1 MNNSLNLSA
10 IGIIEQSSS
19 VTHQLRT
26 AVELQKYQLTIGD
39 LRRSGTHTMSID
51 SPEYNSIQVINGQ
64 ASSKVDA
71 RTSDMLEQYK
81 TLGLVVQDAIYIGD
95 KWIVSGGIRAQ
106 WH

>member
-10 IGIIEQSSS
+10 IGIIEQSPS

-51 SPEYNSIQVINGQ
+51 SPEYNSTQVING
-64 ASSKVDA
+64 
-71 RTSDMLEQYK
+71 LF
-81 TLGLVVQDAIYIGD
+81 LVVF
-95 KWIVSGGIRAQ
+95 VHNGIK
-106 WH
+106 